1 MLFSLF
7 AMADNWNATMYHQIE
22 QSVKEPSF
30 PDRTFN
36 ITSYGATPKASA
48 AKNQKAINTAIS
60 ICAKKGGGRVIV
72 PAGTFNTGAI
82 TLKSNVNL
90 EIQ

>member
-60 ICAKKGGGRVIV
+60 ICAKKVVAESSFLPERS
-72 PAGTFNTGAI
+72 
-82 TLKSNVNL
+82 TLGLSP
-90 EIQ
+90 

>member
-48 AKNQKAINTAIS
+48 AKNQKPLT
-60 ICAKKGGGRVIV
+60 R
-72 PAGTFNTGAI
+72 P
-82 TLKSNVNL
+82 
-90 EIQ
+90 

>member
-60 ICAKKGGGRVIV
+60 IAQKRMVAESSFL
-72 PAGTFNTGAI
+72 PERS
-82 TLKSNVNL
+82 TLGLSP
-90 EIQ
+90 